1 MFAHEYFAKFRLYLR
16 HNSLREM
23 EKYQI
28 FSAEMFSDELRR
40 FDNASVDIY
49 PDDDIWNDVYEE
61 VV

>member
-1 MFAHEYFAKFRLYLR
+1 
-16 HNSLREM
+16 M